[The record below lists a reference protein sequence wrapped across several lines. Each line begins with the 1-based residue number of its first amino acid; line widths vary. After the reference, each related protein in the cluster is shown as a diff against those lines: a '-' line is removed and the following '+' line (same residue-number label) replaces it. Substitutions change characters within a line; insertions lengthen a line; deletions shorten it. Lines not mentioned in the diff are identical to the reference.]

1 MILLIVDPWAAVRF
15 GILVIA
21 LQQFDGNILGPKIL
35 GDSTGLP
42 GFWVLVS
49 LFFFGNLFGFIGMVI
64 AVPTFALLYTFTR
77 ESVVQRLRKK
87 KLPVDTD
94 YYMEDV
100 EHLYKKNEKRI
111 PLTPEQL
118 DAMVIP
124 SADEVN
130 EVNRE
135 DDPEIV
141 DDHNENKDQ

>member
-1 MILLIVDPWAAVRF
+1 MRYH
-15 GILVIA
+15 
-21 LQQFDGNILGPKIL
+21 QL

>member
-1 MILLIVDPWAAVRF
+1 MD
-15 GILVIA
+15 
-21 LQQFDGNILGPKIL
+21 
-35 GDSTGLP
+35 
-42 GFWVLVS
+42 
-49 LFFFGNLFGFIGMVI
+49 
-64 AVPTFALLYTFTR
+64 
-77 ESVVQRLRKK
+77 
-87 KLPVDTD
+87 
-94 YYMEDV
+94 DV